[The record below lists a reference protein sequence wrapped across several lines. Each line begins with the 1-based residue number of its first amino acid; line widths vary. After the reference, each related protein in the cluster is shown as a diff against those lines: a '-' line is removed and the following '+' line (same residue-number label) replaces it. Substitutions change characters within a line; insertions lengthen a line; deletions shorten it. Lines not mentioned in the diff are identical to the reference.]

1 MLGIE
6 PSGVRVWVPFYKE
19 NLEQAHAYTV
29 AAFGK
34 DPKLH
39 TEMG

>member
-6 PSGVRVWVPFYKE
+6 PSGAVVWVPFYKE

-29 AAFGK
+29 AAFSK